1 MNPQNG
7 LLMCPICD
15 KLFES
20 ANYMTIDYRD
30 GHVIYVDD
38 IENEK
43 DFQYL
48 HNKNIEINYVDS
60 ERRHYLRWHNEEFH
74 RKHG

>member
-1 MNPQNG
+1 
-7 LLMCPICD
+7 MCPVCD

-20 ANYMTIDYRD
+20 ANYMTIEPNT
-30 GHVIYVDD
+30 GKVIYIDE

-48 HNKNIEINYVDS
+48 HDKTIQYDYIEC
-60 ERRHYLRWHNEEFH
+60 ERRHYLKWHYDYFIQ
-74 RKHG
+74 KHHKD